1 MERNLNLS
9 KKISYRSRYSSDSN
23 IIDNMNDVFYND
35 EEEKIENEIFLND
48 KPLIN
53 NNNNLTQTLNNNNNK
68 IENIKNEN
76 NKKQIK
82 IICKILDTK
91 NMKIKNKEQIIQ
103 NSSKKMEKNS
113 KSKGKIEIE
122 KDKKFFNPFAGYSSN
137 VPNSISPFTQIIN
150 QKNDKNI
157 FNNNNNNDKINV
169 FEPSKKQNNNNNIFN
184 NQNNET
190 KSSISNIN
198 PFKNND
204 NNNLFKNNDN
214 NNNNLFKNNDNNNNN
229 NDNNNNKDNNNN
241 DNDNNNN
248 DNNNKNNDNNDN
260 NNNNNDNHNNPF
272 NNNNNPF
279 NNNNN
284 PFNNNNNPFN
294 NNYNPFL
301 LNNSAK
307 IDFDFS
313 TTKNDAKEEN
323 EEEEEIN
330 DPNDDNNKPEK
341 TEEIIK
347 NENCLFIKDIPHLK
361 KYDYEE
367 KKFISKGEGRISI
380 EKFNIENKEIYKLI
394 MRNPKSKLIFY
405 SGKIEKKTS
414 FIIKNENK
422 KFVLLIKNLLNFE
435 QEKKNFFYS
444 SILIKFHNEN
454 DENEFINIIKKIIN

>member
-113 KSKGKIEIE
+113 KGKIEIE

-214 NNNNLFKNNDNNNNN
+214 NNNLFKNNDNNNNN

-241 DNDNNNN
+241 DNDNDNNNN

-260 NNNNNDNHNNPF
+260 NNNNNDNNNNPF

-361 KYDYEE
+361 KYDYEA

>member
-113 KSKGKIEIE
+113 KGKIEIE

-150 QKNDKNI
+150 QKNEKNI

-229 NDNNNNKDNNNN
+229 DYNNNKDN
-241 DNDNNNN
+241 
-248 DNNNKNNDNNDN
+248 
-260 NNNNNDNHNNPF
+260 F
-272 NNNNNPF
+272 I
-279 NNNNN
+279 NNNN

-341 TEEIIK
+341 TEEITK

-361 KYDYEE
+361 KYDYEA